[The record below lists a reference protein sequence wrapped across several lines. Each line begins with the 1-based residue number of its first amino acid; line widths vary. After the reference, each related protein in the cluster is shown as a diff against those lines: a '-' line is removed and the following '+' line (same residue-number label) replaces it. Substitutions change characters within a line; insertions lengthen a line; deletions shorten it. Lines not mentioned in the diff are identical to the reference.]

1 MAKLKSVMALIAGA
15 TMLLTNAA
23 SAADHSVGIWK
34 RNVGQTKY
42 ESANPNPITAL
53 IMVRQAVPGGL
64 RIISKGHRKDGS
76 KIDCSVTVLYDGKDY
91 PVSGVGSVFDTIA
104 VTAIDADHFPSVT
117 KKGKYHMQGM
127 TVISNHGKT
136 MTITNKG
143 TDANGKPT
151 SFAVVWDKIA
161 DAQPTAGAKKK

>member
-1 MAKLKSVMALIAGA
+1 MGNPKTVMALIAGA
-15 TMLLTNAA
+15 TMLFTTAA
-23 SAADHSVGIWK
+23 SAADHSVGVWK

-76 KIDCSVTVLYDGKDY
+76 KIDYSVTVLYDGKDY